1 MHTIGRFAPSPSG
14 RMHLGN
20 VLCALLAWLSAR
32 QQNGEFLL
40 RIEDLDEMRCPRS
53 FADLI
58 IDDLRW
64 LGLDWD
70 GEIPYQSERT
80 AVYEK
85 YEAILREK
93 GLLYPCF
100 CSRAALHAASA
111 PHLSDGRVVYAG
123 TCRDLT
129 PEQVAEK
136 RRKRAPAT
144 RVRVPERTITFT
156 DGVYG
161 EYTETLTEECGD
173 FIIRRSDGV
182 FAYQLAVVVDDG
194 LSGVTEV
201 VRGHDLIGSTPRQI
215 WLYELFGFTPPNFI
229 HIPLLCDHD
238 GRRLSKRDEDLDLGL
253 LREKFTPEQV
263 IGALACAAGLTDTAE
278 PVSAKELVKAFSWE
292 KIPKHELYLPNVFRD
307 IEKLEIGNYRD
318 GRTYRKGGSVCPP
331 FLDAI
336 CTHITVGAHIVPPE
350 NRTNVALRGRTLF
363 APTVK
368 LTSIIIR
375 RCRAQQRENELRD
388 TAMSR
393 LRRVTDL
400 CSRTLSDPANRLRK
414 TR

>member
-111 PHLSDGRVVYAG
+111 PHLSDGRGGLRRNLPRFNTRASGRKAQKACACNARARARAHHHIHGRRVRRVYRNAHRG
-123 TCRDLT
+123 
-129 PEQVAEK
+129 V
-136 RRKRAPAT
+136 RRLHHPAVGR
-144 RVRVPERTITFT
+144 RVRVSA
-156 DGVYG
+156 GG
-161 EYTETLTEECGD
+161 
-173 FIIRRSDGV
+173 
-182 FAYQLAVVVDDG
+182 
-194 LSGVTEV
+194 
-201 VRGHDLIGSTPRQI
+201 RGG
-215 WLYELFGFTPPNFI
+215 
-229 HIPLLCDHD
+229 
-238 GRRLSKRDEDLDLGL
+238 
-253 LREKFTPEQV
+253 
-263 IGALACAAGLTDTAE
+263 
-278 PVSAKELVKAFSWE
+278 
-292 KIPKHELYLPNVFRD
+292 
-307 IEKLEIGNYRD
+307 
-318 GRTYRKGGSVCPP
+318 
-331 FLDAI
+331 
-336 CTHITVGAHIVPPE
+336 
-350 NRTNVALRGRTLF
+350 
-363 APTVK
+363 
-368 LTSIIIR
+368 
-375 RCRAQQRENELRD
+375 
-388 TAMSR
+388 
-393 LRRVTDL
+393 
-400 CSRTLSDPANRLRK
+400 
-414 TR
+414 

>member
-1 MHTIGRFAPSPSG
+1 MADAKICGRFAPSPSG

-20 VLCALLAWLSAR
+20 IFCALLAWLSAR
-32 QQNGEFLL
+32 AQNGSMLL
-40 RIEDLDEMRCPRS
+40 RIEDLDTSRCTEEKAR
-53 FADLI
+53 LLM
-58 IDDLRW
+58 DDLLW

-70 GEIPYQSERT
+70 SGAFPGKAPDEFYQSRRSGIYKEFF
-80 AVYEK
+80 EK
-85 YEAILREK
+85 LSAQNLI
-93 GLLYPCF
+93 YPCF
-100 CSRAALHAASA
+100 CSRAELHAASA

-161 EYTETLTEECGD
+161 EYTEMLTEECGD

-194 LSGVTEV
+194 LSGATEV

-215 WLYELFGFTPPNFI
+215 WLYELFGFTPPKFI

-278 PVSAKELVKAFSWE
+278 PVAAKELVKAFSWE

-307 IEKLEIGNYRD
+307 IEKN
-318 GRTYRKGGSVCPP
+318 
-331 FLDAI
+331 
-336 CTHITVGAHIVPPE
+336 
-350 NRTNVALRGRTLF
+350 
-363 APTVK
+363 
-368 LTSIIIR
+368 
-375 RCRAQQRENELRD
+375 
-388 TAMSR
+388 
-393 LRRVTDL
+393 
-400 CSRTLSDPANRLRK
+400 
-414 TR
+414 